1 MVIYF
6 VRHGETDWNVE
17 KKIQGSADIPL
28 NENGKRQAENLALRL
43 MRQRE
48 RGVFHAVRAYT
59 SPQLRAAETARTV
72 ADALGIPCIS
82 IDGLKEMSMG
92 QWEGLNW
99 NTVETEYGSVYEHWN
114 SHRRYA
120 KPPQGESYNDLLAR
134 TLAVLSDILE
144 QEEENVLVVSH
155 SAVLMAIRCYIAG
168 APFEEESMVVK
179 YKTKNTEVVEVTRE
193 EIRHALQRFK
203 KEETGICL

>member
-28 NENGKRQAENLALRL
+28 NENGKQQAKNLAMQLTK
-43 MRQRE
+43 QRDM
-48 RGVFHAVRAYT
+48 GSFHAVRAYT
-59 SPQLRAAETARTV
+59 SPQMRAAETAQTV

-92 QWEGLNW
+92 QWEGLDW

-114 SHRRYA
+114 SNRRYV
-120 KPPQGESYNDLLAR
+120 KPPEGESYNDLLAR

-144 QEEENVLVVSH
+144 REEENVLVVSH
-155 SAVLMAIRCYIAG
+155 SAVLMAIRCYVAG
-168 APFEEESMVVK
+168 APFEEESMVVR
-179 YKTKNTEVVEVTRE
+179 YKTKNTEVVALTRE
-193 EIRHALQRFK
+193 EIWRALQQFK
-203 KEETGICL
+203 REEMGMGL